1 VPTETRVAADVSY
14 RDLLDP
20 LPAGVLID
28 WFESYDEILAVVPDA
43 EVLLLGPDRGWEMAP
58 VLAAAPRLRWT
69 HTRAAGVD
77 RGQLQPMSTFRERGI
92 TVTNGS
98 GISSVPIAEY
108 VAMAVLAVAKGLP
121 ALLAQQAQRA
131 WVKPTGTR
139 EVLGSKAL
147 LLGFGDVGRAVAQR
161 LEPFGIDVTAVRR
174 RPGATGAADGATEV
188 IGPDDW
194 RPRLAEFDWVVLTAP
209 LTPETRHLVGAP
221 ELAAMRPDAWL
232 VNVSRGGV
240 VDQAALTAALSGAGA
255 GEGIGGAVLDVT
267 EPEPL
272 PADHALWGLP
282 NAIVTPHCSWVSP
295 SFGARAA
302 ELFVEN
308 LRRWCT
314 GAPLH
319 NVVDL
324 EAGY

>member
-20 LPAGVLID
+20 LPAGVVID
-28 WFESYDEILAVVPDA
+28 WFESYDEILAAVPEAD
-43 EVLLLGPDRGWEMAP
+43 VLLLGPDRGWEMAP

-108 VAMAVLAVAKGLP
+108 VVMAVLAVAKGLP
-121 ALLAQQAQRA
+121 ALLAQQAERA
-131 WVKPTGTR
+131 WVKPTATR

-161 LEPFGIDVTAVRR
+161 LQPFGVEVTAVRR
-174 RPGATGAADGATEV
+174 RPGADDAGTAGVTEV
-188 IGPDDW
+188 VGPDDW

-221 ELAAMRPDAWL
+221 ELAAMKDDAWL

-240 VDQAALTAALSGAGA
+240 VDQAALTVALSAEA
-255 GEGIGGAVLDVT
+255 IGGAVLDVT

-295 SFGARAA
+295 SFGARAS
-302 ELFVEN
+302 ELFLEN

-314 GAPLH
+314 GAPLR